1 MYEAHVKDDEID
13 EKVQRRRLQY
23 KVHQRRH
30 RAKQK
35 EKVARLEVEVQSL
48 TAQVDTL
55 DHERQKFR
63 IQHSHFLSR
72 STVGGRPGRVVMEF
86 FRLFQANAI
95 SAHLDQ
101 QEQFLRS
108 FMTMDTMGPDY
119 KGVDTVV
126 AQWRRFCIVFA
137 YMRYEALS
145 IDISTA
151 DELTLIAVDSIFSIG
166 ARRDG
171 IVTLYPSLNGDMEL
185 TQKLSGTIIDIRVK
199 YYFTFDGY
207 GTITWFSA
215 EWNLVDALQR
225 VLADLA
231 EVSTVLTDAN
241 ISTSTGQIKVEKVRA
256 SEIKPA
262 TDPRYN
268 VEFLLS

>member
-1 MYEAHVKDDEID
+1 M
-13 EKVQRRRLQY
+13 
-23 KVHQRRH
+23 
-30 RAKQK
+30 
-35 EKVARLEVEVQSL
+35 
-48 TAQVDTL
+48 
-55 DHERQKFR
+55 
-63 IQHSHFLSR
+63 
-72 STVGGRPGRVVMEF
+72 
-86 FRLFQANAI
+86 
-95 SAHLDQ
+95 
-101 QEQFLRS
+101 
-108 FMTMDTMGPDY
+108 
-119 KGVDTVV
+119 
-126 AQWRRFCIVFA
+126 
-137 YMRYEALS
+137 
-145 IDISTA
+145 
-151 DELTLIAVDSIFSIG
+151 
-166 ARRDG
+166 
-171 IVTLYPSLNGDMEL
+171 
-185 TQKLSGTIIDIRVK
+185 K